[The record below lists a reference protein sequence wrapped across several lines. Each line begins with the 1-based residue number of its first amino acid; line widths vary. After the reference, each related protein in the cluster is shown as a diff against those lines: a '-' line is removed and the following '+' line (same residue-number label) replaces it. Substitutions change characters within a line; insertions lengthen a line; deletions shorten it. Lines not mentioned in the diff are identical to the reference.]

1 MENNRFYHTHVE
13 AAIQHAIRIGWKPEA
28 RSGEQIGDIDISF
41 VDISDD
47 LLKYASKY
55 LPNIRKQFN
64 DALRIAVEELDLTDR
79 IVGSEWSNNGIEIIT
94 NYICDR
100 IMEFNRTHKNIFKS
114 YFTNYVINYQW
125 APYLGYGDRYSKIC
139 YEKILKMAEAA
150 AYVEPVRGTEKL
162 VKGKF
167 TTKSGELTFVSDT
180 NLEYRMKD
188 IQNIIEKCTK
198 DFIDKNVEI
207 MVQIKEV

>member
-1 MENNRFYHTHVE
+1 MENNRFYHTHAE

-28 RSGEQIGDIDISF
+28 RLGEQIGDIDISF

-94 NYICDR
+94 NYIYDR
-100 IMEFNRTHKNIFKS
+100 IMEFNRTHKNTFKS

-125 APYLGYGDRYSKIC
+125 APYLGYGDGYSKIC
-139 YEKILKMAEAA
+139 YEKILEMAEAA
-150 AYVEPVRGTEKL
+150 QYVEPVKGINKL
-162 VKGKF
+162 VRGKF
-167 TTKSGELTFVSDT
+167 TMKSGELVFTD
-180 NLEYRMKD
+180 NKD
-188 IQNIIEKCTK
+188 INHQVRNIIEKYTK
-198 DFIDKNVEI
+198 DFINKNVEI